1 MYPDA
6 RRDSLGRN
14 QRSQSE
20 IKVSYRN
27 RPDLSER
34 NILILLF
41 SVIGLVTLILAWPGL
56 PAPGSILGQSSAALG
71 AVLLLAPLAFVV
83 MKRSGRTENPP
94 AWFIVH
100 VIATS
105 LGSCLIF
112 IHVSNGHWLSPPG
125 ILLTLM
131 VFLLLQ
137 GSLLRV
143 VLSRGFSLL
152 FARSSAATGFSA
164 PAGLDKEAL
173 QSLIDDKIHLL
184 SQLDPAADEAL
195 FSPAL
200 KHWLQQPLNSGRYQ
214 LLAER
219 EARMVGARGAVGI
232 ELRWSRRIHMLAAL
246 GFYLGLIAHV
256 IVMLFF
262 AGYAAGG
269 DDIDWWYIT
278 AWGS

>member
-1 MYPDA
+1 
-6 RRDSLGRN
+6 
-14 QRSQSE
+14 
-20 IKVSYRN
+20 VSYRN

-34 NILILLF
+34 SILILLF
-41 SVIGLVTLILAWPGL
+41 SVIGLATLILAWPGL
-56 PAPGSILGQSSAALG
+56 PTPGSALGQTCAALG
-71 AVLLLAPLAFVV
+71 AVALLAPFAFVV
-83 MKRSGRTENPP
+83 MKRSGGTENPP
-94 AWFIVH
+94 AWFIAH

-112 IHVSNGHWLSPPG
+112 IHVANGNWLSPPG
-125 ILLTLM
+125 IVLTLM
-131 VFLLLQ
+131 VFLILQ

-164 PAGLDKEAL
+164 PTGLDKTVL
-173 QSLIDDKIHLL
+173 QGLIDDKVLL
-184 SQLDPAADEAL
+184 LRNLEPGADEAL

-200 KHWLQQPLNSGRYQ
+200 KHWLQQPINSCRYQ

-219 EARMVGARGAVGI
+219 EARMVGARSAVGI

-269 DDIDWWYIT
+269 GDIDWWYIT

>member
-1 MYPDA
+1 
-6 RRDSLGRN
+6 
-14 QRSQSE
+14 
-20 IKVSYRN
+20 VSYRN

-41 SVIGLVTLILAWPGL
+41 SVTGLAALILAWPGL
-56 PAPGSILGQSSAALG
+56 PAPGSALGQTCAALG
-71 AVLLLAPLAFVV
+71 AVALLTPFAFVV
-83 MKRSGRTENPP
+83 MKRSGRSENPP
-94 AWFIVH
+94 VWFIAH

-112 IHVSNGHWLSPPG
+112 IHAANGNWLSPPG
-125 ILLTLM
+125 VVLILM
-131 VFLLLQ
+131 AFLILQ

-152 FARSSAATGFSA
+152 FARSSAPTGFNA
-164 PAGLDKEAL
+164 PAGLDKVAL
-173 QSLIDDKIHLL
+173 QGVIDAKIALL
-184 SQLDPAADEAL
+184 SNLDPGANEAL

-200 KHWLQQPLNSGRYQ
+200 THWLQQPLNSCRYQ

-219 EARMVGARGAVGI
+219 EARMVGARVAVGV

-256 IVMLFF
+256 IVVLFF

-278 AWGS
+278 AWGR